1 MLQRKMILVALL
13 LLLLVPTLIQAQSE
27 TTLQRVV
34 RTGELRVGTSGN
46 QPPFTVKSKDGELI
60 GYEIDLAGLLAEAMG
75 VKVRFIERPFPELL
89 PALAKK
95 DVDIVMSGM
104 TITPER
110 NIKFGFVGPYI
121 VSGKSILTRA
131 SKMNDLDEL
140 EKLNQPTVTVAVLK
154 NSTSQRFAERF
165 MPKAKLVTVMDH
177 DAGVKMVLGAKVD
190 LMVADFPVCA
200 LSMLRHP
207 AADLA
212 ILDEP
217 LTIEPIGVAL
227 PADSFQMHNLIN
239 NYMTALQMTGILEEL
254 EVQWFEGGD
263 WLIRLP

>member
-1 MLQRKMILVALL
+1 MLQRKLILVTLL
-13 LLLLVPTLIQAQSE
+13 LLLLVPTLIHAQTE

-34 RTGELRVGTSGN
+34 RTGELRVGTTGN

-60 GYEIDLAGLLAEAMG
+60 GYEIDLAELLAEAMG
-75 VKVRFIERPFPELL
+75 VKVRFVERSFSDLL

-95 DVDIVMSGM
+95 EVDIVMSGM
-104 TITPER
+104 TITPDR
-110 NIKFGFVGPYI
+110 NINFAFVGPYI

-131 SKMNDLDEL
+131 AKVTELDEL
-140 EKLNQPTVTVAVLK
+140 EELNRSTVTVAVLK
-154 NSTSQRFAERF
+154 NSTSQRFVERF
-165 MPKAKLVTVMDH
+165 MPKAKHVTVMDH
-177 DAGVKMVLGAKVD
+177 EAGVKMVLEAKVD

-207 AADLA
+207 KANLA

-239 NYMTALQMTGILEEL
+239 NYMTALQMTGILDEL